1 MCGLQAG
8 AAVLLTQGVL
18 PASFPA
24 SAGPSSWRNG
34 EMEHAAPPPARGFW
48 PLCGV
53 GEREREKE
61 RKRKRKRWNVY
72 VYT

>member
-34 EMEHAAPPPARGFW
+34 EMEHAAPPPAGGFW

-61 RKRKRKRWNVY
+61 RKRKRWNVY